1 MEEKIIESMIKY
13 VNNVLSNIHSVSDE
27 ELRQAYKYAQTIT
40 SENET
45 FGKLSFFEARN
56 MLPQIIE
63 EGKRRDIS
71 L

>member
-1 MEEKIIESMIKY
+1 MIKY

-27 ELRQAYKYAQTIT
+27 ELRQAYKYAQIIT

-45 FGKLSFFEARN
+45 FGKLLFFEARN